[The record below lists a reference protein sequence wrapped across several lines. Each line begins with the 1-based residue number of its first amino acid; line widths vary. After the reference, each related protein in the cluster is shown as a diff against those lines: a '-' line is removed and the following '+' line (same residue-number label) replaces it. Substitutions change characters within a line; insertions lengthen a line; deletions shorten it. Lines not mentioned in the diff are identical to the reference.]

1 MAEPEA
7 AQVPVTFEDVAVYF
21 SEDEWEMLAEWQK
34 ELYKETMKENYET
47 LLAMSS
53 SSEKPSLL
61 AKIEQEEDPCVSN
74 QQDLRDRIRP
84 KRSWRGSAR
93 PEKMCSQAHCF
104 SHRGSRAEEGQAGL
118 LQDCWHTQCPGSY

>member
-84 KRSWRGSAR
+84 KRSWRG
-93 PEKMCSQAHCF
+93 E
-104 SHRGSRAEEGQAGL
+104 
-118 LQDCWHTQCPGSY
+118 